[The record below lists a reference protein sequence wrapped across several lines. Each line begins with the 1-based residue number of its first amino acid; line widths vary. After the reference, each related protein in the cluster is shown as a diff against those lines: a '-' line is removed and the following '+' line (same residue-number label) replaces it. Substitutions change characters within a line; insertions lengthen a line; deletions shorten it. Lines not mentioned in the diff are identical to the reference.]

1 MELSHIL
8 KINWAQKQ
16 LEQLTQAEIDW
27 FKNQENVSHRVYP
40 NPDSP
45 GNFIFEVSAKEI
57 PVAPL
62 SLVVGDIIQNI
73 RNSLDHA
80 VYELGVKNNH
90 PDFNTNSHNSQFP
103 IIGNQSRA
111 GNPSNGEENFERSKS
126 AFIKYISNDAQDFL
140 KTVQP
145 FNMDDQYNEHPLWL
159 LNKLS
164 NIDKHRFLH
173 VGAGFSGSFKIEKC
187 RIEGDFST
195 PPALIDENKTIIK
208 FGNIS
213 PIDPEANL
221 DDLVS
226 PRMVICFRD
235 GPLREK
241 PIIET
246 LKNIHSYV
254 VTKVLIPIGNYL

>member
-1 MELSHIL
+1 MEFSHIY
-8 KINWAQKQ
+8 KINWAVSLLDQ
-16 LEQLTQAEIDW
+16 LVQAEINW
-27 FKNQENVSHRVYP
+27 FEDQENVTHRVYP
-40 NPDSP
+40 NPETS
-45 GNFIFEVSAKEI
+45 GTFIFEVSAKKI

-62 SLVVGDIIQNI
+62 SLVVGDIVQNI

-80 VYELGVKNNH
+80 VYELGIKNNH
-90 PDFNTNSHNSQFP
+90 PEFHNNSHVSQFP
-103 IIGNQSRA
+103 IIGNQSNA
-111 GNPSNGEENFERSKS
+111 GNLINGEQNFESRRKS
-126 AFIKYISNDAQDFL
+126 FIKYISNEAQDFL

-145 FNMDDQYNEHPLWL
+145 FTVGDQYEEHPLWL

-173 VGAGFSGSFKIEKC
+173 AGAGFSGSFKIEKC

-195 PPALIDENKTIIK
+195 PPTLIDENKTIIK

-213 PIDPEANL
+213 PLDPEANL

-226 PRMVICFRD
+226 PRMAICFRD

-246 LKNIHSYV
+246 LKNIHNYV
-254 VTKVLIPIGNYL
+254 TNKVLIPIGEYL